1 MFYQCMV
8 DICMFRKKL
17 REMLKMMGMTDID
30 DELLDNLQRQLFQFL
45 EYDDSLASGISFK
58 SGSILTSLQ
67 VQNYQEVR
75 DQLQKSYQS
84 GDPPGR
90 LNLRFSM
97 SSLCLYLK
105 EDNKCQVTDILCP
118 FQKGTNWWE
127 CEIVRASCQSD
138 TEEWK

>member
-45 EYDDSLASGISFK
+45 EYDDSLA
-58 SGSILTSLQ
+58 Q